1 MAAERSPGRVLIVND
16 AFGAL
21 AVGLAAHAPTVWSDA
36 HPSELAIAHNLVAN
50 GLEAGSVPF
59 VPADRAPEG
68 AFDLVLARFPK
79 SLAFW
84 EDTLL
89 RLRAHLAAD
98 ARILAGGMIK
108 HTPRR
113 AFDLMDHVLGPTRT
127 TRGWKKAR
135 LAEATFDP
143 ERDLPARLPDATWT
157 LDDPPLLVRSG
168 PNVFAR
174 DRLDTGSR
182 ALLPHLPRDT
192 TGRLADLG
200 CGNGVLAL
208 VLAVRNPAAEV
219 LGVDTSY
226 QAIASARANAS
237 AAGLGAPRLDFA
249 VADGL
254 RSEPPAALDLVVC
267 NPPFHQDRTVGDM
280 LAWRMFTQAE
290 RALRAGGRLLVV
302 GNTHLDHGERL
313 ARIFGRCRQL
323 ARSGKFEVLEAE
335 RHA

>member
-1 MAAERSPGRVLIVND
+1 MPEPLPLDDRELVLERWPQRRREPLRAWDTADQYLLRTASDQRSGRVLIVND

-50 GLEAGSVPF
+50 GLEPGSVAF
-59 VPADRAPEG
+59 VPADREPSER
-68 AFDLVLARFPK
+68 FDLVLARFPK
-79 SLAFW
+79 ALAFW

-89 RLRAHLAAD
+89 RLRPHLAPD

-113 AFDLMDHVLGPTRT
+113 AFDLMDRILGPTRT

-135 LAEATFDP
+135 LAEATLDP
-143 ERDLPARLPDATWT
+143 DRELPACLPDATFT
-157 LDDPPLLVRSG
+157 LDDPPLVLRSG

-174 DRLDTGSR
+174 DRLDLGTR
-182 ALLPHLPRDT
+182 ALLPHLPRDAA
-192 TGRLADLG
+192 GRFGDLG

-226 QAIASARANAS
+226 QAIASARSNA
-237 AAGLGAPRLDFA
+237 ATAGLDPARVDFV

-254 RSEPPAALDLVVC
+254 AAESPAALDLVVC
-267 NPPFHQDRTVGDM
+267 NPDRKST
-280 LAWRMFTQAE
+280 R
-290 RALRAGGRLLVV
+290 
-302 GNTHLDHGERL
+302 
-313 ARIFGRCRQL
+313 
-323 ARSGKFEVLEAE
+323 
-335 RHA
+335 